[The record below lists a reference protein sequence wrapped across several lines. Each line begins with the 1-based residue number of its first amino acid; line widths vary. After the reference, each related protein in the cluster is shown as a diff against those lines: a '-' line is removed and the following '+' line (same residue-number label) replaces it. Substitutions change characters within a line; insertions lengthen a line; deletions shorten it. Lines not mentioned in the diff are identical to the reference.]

1 MPVIEALLAHRSL
14 RLYISRFL
22 RRRRRAPAFLTG
34 LIRLVGASCLAL
46 AAIFTLQPKSVL
58 GLSNP
63 LLIVD
68 TVTCSAPAFVDI
80 DADGDFDAFVGTAA
94 GTLQF
99 YENGGSAAKPV
110 FVERRGGLNPLSS
123 VDVGSISAPA
133 FVDIDNDGDFDVF
146 IGKTYG
152 SVLYFENEGTAL
164 SASFTERT
172 GMSNPLSD
180 SVVGDIVSYDST
192 PAFVD
197 IDDDGDFDAFIGDLY
212 GTAHYFRN
220 TGSAGSPQFT
230 SPPAAQNPLNDVNVG
245 YSSALTFADFDN
257 DGDFDCMIGE
267 SYGTVLFYENTGS
280 AMNASFTQ
288 RTGGENPLDGIG
300 VGGRSIPVM
309 IDIDDDGDV
318 DSFLGSTEGS
328 VVFVENMANTPSSD
342 VYVDFSTDFN
352 GTGAIDFPF
361 NNLADAVAAAAENA
375 SVHIVP
381 ALSPET
387 FTGAI
392 LITKPVVLLNTGGG
406 TVRIGIGGRSA
417 ERSGPAGQS
426 GGFVSSSGEA
436 RGKK

>member
-1 MPVIEALLAHRSL
+1 M
-14 RLYISRFL
+14 
-22 RRRRRAPAFLTG
+22 
-34 LIRLVGASCLAL
+34 
-46 AAIFTLQPKSVL
+46 LQPKSVL

-63 LLIVD
+63 LASVD
-68 TVTCSAPAFVDI
+68 TSADSAPTFVDI
-80 DADGDFDAFVGTAA
+80 DNDGDLDAFIGTAA

-99 YENGGSAAKPV
+99 YENDGSAANPV
-110 FVERRGGLNPLSS
+110 FVERRGELNPLAS
-123 VDVGSISAPA
+123 VDVGGLSAPA

-197 IDDDGDFDAFIGDLY
+197 IDDDGDFDAFIGDVY

-230 SPPAAQNPLNDVNVG
+230 SPPAAQNPLKDVNVG
-245 YSSALTFADFDN
+245 YSSAPTFADFDS
-257 DGDFDCMIGE
+257 DGDSDCMMGE

-280 AMNASFTQ
+280 AMKASFTQ

-318 DSFLGSTEGS
+318 DSFVGSIEGT
-328 VVFVENMANTPSSD
+328 VVFIENMENMASTPFND
-342 VYVDFSTDFN
+342 LYVDFSTDSN

-361 NNLADAVAAAAENA
+361 NNLADVVAAAAPNA
-375 SVHIVP
+375 TIYIEP
-381 ALSPET
+381 GLSPEA
-387 FTGAI
+387 FTGADA
-392 LITKPVVLLNTGGG
+392 ITKALTLMNNGVG
-406 TVRIGIGGRSA
+406 TVRIGVHARTAEQGGT
-417 ERSGPAGQS
+417 AGLR
-426 GGFVSSSGEA
+426 GGFVSPSGEA
-436 RGKK
+436 RDQK